1 MRGGL
6 GVLALAAMLVAL
18 PFATF
23 AASMPWAE
31 ADPVLWRWLPHGED
45 MFAPWRR
52 GLTSTARLNDG
63 EMFVLPR
70 NARVV
75 YDPVHRIVLY
85 YDGCCAYQQTVLA
98 VVARRPP
105 RPLPAASLGALRTPR
120 GIGLG
125 SWPNA
130 VRRAYGPARLHR
142 STVSPSLRVLS
153 YYRDQHLPGSSCGW
167 FENFVFR
174 ANRLTEIHAGHSC

>member
-1 MRGGL
+1 MRRAL
-6 GVLALAAMLVAL
+6 GVLAFATMLVAL

-31 ADPVLWRWLPHGED
+31 ADPVLWRWLPHAED

-52 GLTSTARLNDG
+52 GLTSPAPLG
-63 EMFVLPR
+63 FAEMFALPGD
-70 NARVV
+70 ARVV

-85 YDGCCAYQQTVLA
+85 YDGCCAYQETVLA
-98 VVARRPP
+98 TVAGPPP
-105 RPLPAASLGALRTPR
+105 RKLPFASLGALRTAHGIALGASPR
-120 GIGLG
+120 
-125 SWPNA
+125 A
-130 VRRAYGPARLHR
+130 VQRAYGPARLHR
-142 STVSPSLRVLS
+142 STVAHELRVLS
-153 YYRDQHLPGSSCGW
+153 YYRDHRLTGSSCGW